1 METGQNVYV
10 NSGHTTENKFD
21 NQDSKSFSSSNV
33 YEGMSVDEDDR
44 GTYNTRRYLGRITVW
59 SRCYRLT
66 AVCVLL
72 LCILLLTAVTVL
84 FIKYNNL
91 TLERDQL
98 QSSYNNL
105 TLERDQLQTSYNN
118 LTLERDQLQTSYSNL
133 TIERNQVETN
143 YNNLIIERDQLQ
155 TSYNNLTIER
165 DQLQTSYSNLTIEKD
180 QLQTSYNNLTI
191 ERDQLQTSYNNLII
205 ERDQLQ
211 TSDNNLTLERDQLQS
226 TNYDL
231 NRKKDQQEAKLKEL
245 IKDMITLQA
254 SYNNTI
260 NKSSQLQMEKDTI
273 EKKLAAIDS
282 HTKLGWRYFK
292 SRFYYI
298 SAAKKTWSESR
309 QDCRKRGADL
319 AIINTSEKRDFIVNL
334 LSNKEAWIGLSDRD
348 REGVWKWVDGS
359 PLTTRFWCQGEPN
372 NAGDE
377 DCVETGSPSRNC
389 WNDQPCQSQLI
400 WICDKSLQ

>member
-10 NSGHTTENKFD
+10 NSGHTTENKLD
-21 NQDSKSFSSSNV
+21 NQNSKLFSSSNV

-44 GTYNTRRYLGRITVW
+44 GTHSTRRYLGRITVW
-59 SRCYRLT
+59 SRCHRLT

-72 LCILLLTAVTVL
+72 LCVLLLTAVTVL
-84 FIKYNNL
+84 SIKYYNLILERDQLKTGYNNL

-98 QSSYNNL
+98 KTGYNNL
-105 TLERDQLQTSYNN
+105 TLERDQLKTGYNNLTLERDQLKTGYNNLTLERDQLKTGYNN
-118 LTLERDQLQTSYSNL
+118 LTLERDQLQTSYSNMTL
-133 TIERNQVETN
+133 K
-143 YNNLIIERDQLQ
+143 
-155 TSYNNLTIER
+155 
-165 DQLQTSYSNLTIEKD
+165 KD
-180 QLQTSYNNLTI
+180 QLETSY
-191 ERDQLQTSYNNLII
+191 
-205 ERDQLQ
+205 
-211 TSDNNLTLERDQLQS
+211 NNLTLERDQLQS

-245 IKDMITLQA
+245 IKDMITLQT
-254 SYNNTI
+254 SYNNTLK
-260 NKSSQLQMEKDTI
+260 KSNQLQMEKDTI
-273 EKKLAAIDS
+273 EKMLAAIRS
-282 HTKLGWRYFK
+282 HTKLGWKYFN

-298 SAAKKTWSESR
+298 SAEKKTWSESR

-319 AIINTSEKRDFIVNL
+319 AIINTSEKRDFIVTQ
-334 LSNKEAWIGLSDRD
+334 LSNNEAWIGLNDID

-359 PLTTRFWCQGEPN
+359 PLTTRLWCQGEPN

-400 WICDKSLQ
+400 WICEKSLQ